1 MVLSTFIQA
10 LAQILSMV
18 INLYIWVVIIAA
30 LISWVR
36 PDPYNPIVQILYKLT
51 EPLYAKI
58 RRVIPTIIG
67 GVDLTPILVILALK
81 FIDSFVVQLLFSLA
95 SQVQRN
101 SNASAP
107 TFFMPFS
114 PKFCKYTGY
123 AKATIRKS
131 NTNKIHTQG
140 DN

>member
-18 INLYIWVVIIAA
+18 INIYIWVVIIAA

-67 GVDLTPILVILALK
+67 GLDLTPILVILALK
-81 FIDSFVVQLLFSLA
+81 FIDLFVVQLLFSLA
-95 SQVQRN
+95 SQV
-101 SNASAP
+101 
-107 TFFMPFS
+107 
-114 PKFCKYTGY
+114 
-123 AKATIRKS
+123 
-131 NTNKIHTQG
+131 
-140 DN
+140 

>member
-1 MVLSTFIQA
+1 MVISTFIQA

-18 INLYIWVVIIAA
+18 INIYIWVVIIAA

-58 RRVIPTIIG
+58 RRLIPTIIG

-81 FIDSFVVQLLFSLA
+81 FIDLFLVQLLFSLA
-95 SQVQRN
+95 RS
-101 SNASAP
+101 
-107 TFFMPFS
+107 
-114 PKFCKYTGY
+114 
-123 AKATIRKS
+123 I
-131 NTNKIHTQG
+131 
-140 DN
+140 